1 MSPYENEDVMWER
14 LKDIQR
20 EIENSRLYRADQPS
34 LRSQLRLLGARIWWL
49 AGLAT
54 RRPPRRKRWVD
65 VDGDSAASR
74 VA

>member
-1 MSPYENEDVMWER
+1 MNPYTNEDVMWER

-20 EIENSRLYRADQPS
+20 EMENSRLYGTPRLS
-34 LRSQLRLLGARIWWL
+34 LPALIRRLGERVWWL

-54 RRPPRRKRWVD
+54 RRPPRKRWVD
-65 VDGDSAASR
+65 VDQDAAASD

>member
-1 MSPYENEDVMWER
+1 MSPYEHEDVMWER

-20 EIENSRLYRADQPS
+20 EIENSRLYRTERPS
-34 LRSQLRLLGARIWWL
+34 LMVQLRLLGARVWWL

-54 RRPPRRKRWVD
+54 RRPPRSRRWVD
-65 VDGDSAASR
+65 VDEDSAASD

>member
-1 MSPYENEDVMWER
+1 MNPYTNEDMMWER

-20 EIENSRLYRADQPS
+20 EMENSRLYGAHGPS
-34 LRSQLRLLGARIWWL
+34 LLTVLRQLGARIWWL

-65 VDGDSAASR
+65 VDEESATSE

>member
-1 MSPYENEDVMWER
+1 MNPYLNEDVMWER

-20 EIENSRLYRADQPS
+20 EMENSRLYGAQGPS
-34 LRSQLRLLGARIWWL
+34 LLTVLRRLGARVWWL
-49 AGLAT
+49 GRAT

-65 VDGDSAASR
+65 GHDDSATSE

>member
-1 MSPYENEDVMWER
+1 MNPYLNEDVMWER

-20 EIENSRLYRADQPS
+20 EMENSRLYGAHGPS
-34 LRSQLRLLGARIWWL
+34 LLTVLRRLGARVWWL

-65 VDGDSAASR
+65 VDDESATSE